1 MSTRGVSWDDPG
13 SRRTARLLVIAMLAA
28 LAAPAV
34 AATGEPPTAG
44 AWASAGWES
53 AGNLVY
59 TESYPG
65 SLYQIVTN
73 QVNADDVWKA
83 GFTGAGVDVALIDTG
98 VVPVNGLTYPG
109 KVVNGPDLSF
119 ESQDPDLRY
128 LDTYGHGTHMAG
140 IIAGRDDSASTIAPD
155 KAKFLG
161 VAPGARIVNLKVAD
175 YQGSVDV
182 SQVIA
187 AVDWVTQNRTSNGMN
202 IRVLNL
208 SFGTDSLQPYLID
221 PLAYAVEQAWKA
233 GIVVVVAAGN
243 DGNGAPLRN
252 PALDPYVIAV
262 GASHANTS
270 TPVGD
275 DAVAA
280 FSNCTATG
288 RSVDVL
294 APGKSIVSLRNPGSY
309 ADATYPQARVSDRFF
324 LGSGTSQAAAVV
336 SGAAALLVQQRPT
349 ATPDQIKQLLKATA
363 TTLQGAAAECQGAGV
378 IDVNAARR
386 ASTPKN
392 ATQSYGWSLGKG
404 LLEGSRGSMHLSHD
418 GVVLQGEQDIF
429 GKPWTPW
436 CTYAGCTTTKW
447 TAPGTWNGSTWT
459 GAGWS
464 GTSWSGTSWSGTS
477 WSGTSWSGTSWSG
490 ISWSG
495 MSWSGTSWSGTS
507 WSGTSWS
514 GTSWSG
520 MSWSCAGGHT
530 RGQSW
535 D

>member
-1 MSTRGVSWDDPG
+1 
-13 SRRTARLLVIAMLAA
+13 
-28 LAAPAV
+28 
-34 AATGEPPTAG
+34 
-44 AWASAGWES
+44 
-53 AGNLVY
+53 
-59 TESYPG
+59 
-65 SLYQIVTN
+65 
-73 QVNADDVWKA
+73 
-83 GFTGAGVDVALIDTG
+83 
-98 VVPVNGLTYPG
+98 
-109 KVVNGPDLSF
+109 
-119 ESQDPDLRY
+119 
-128 LDTYGHGTHMAG
+128 
-140 IIAGRDDSASTIAPD
+140 
-155 KAKFLG
+155 
-161 VAPGARIVNLKVAD
+161 
-175 YQGSVDV
+175 
-182 SQVIA
+182 
-187 AVDWVTQNRTSNGMN
+187 
-202 IRVLNL
+202 VLNL
-208 SFGTDSLQPYLID
+208 SFGTDSLQSHLID

-363 TTLQGAAAECQGAGV
+363 TPVSGAPTLCQGAGM

-392 ATQSYGWSLGKG
+392 ATQSYGWSLGNG
-404 LLEGSRGSMHLSHD
+404 LLEWSRGSMHLSHD

-436 CTYAGCTTTKW
+436 CTVTLTNTTCATTKW
-447 TAPGTWNGSTWT
+447 GTGGTWNGSTWT